1 VEDELMSGHLTKA
14 FLAATVLCTSV
25 WFARAEEPIRV
36 IMPFAA
42 GSSTDALARVLAN
55 ELGTTLKKTAIVEN
69 RVGAAGRLGVQ
80 AVKAAAP
87 DGNTLLFTPVAPM
100 SVYPHVYPALAYDPA
115 ADFEPVSQ
123 VATFDFAL
131 AVAKEIPA
139 RTLTELVGWLKANP
153 SQANYGSPGAGT
165 LPHFFGVA
173 LAREAGLDL
182 RHVPFR
188 GASAAVTDLVAGQI
202 TMVLANTGELVEMHK
217 TGLARVLATSGPTR
231 SAFLQ
236 DVPTFKEIGFSIEG
250 TGWLG
255 LFAPAGTPKDALDRL
270 NAIVVAAL
278 GQSRIRD
285 RVLAMGFEPSGTSR
299 QELDAVRARDAAFWA
314 PIVKSSAFVPEQ

>member
-1 VEDELMSGHLTKA
+1 
-14 FLAATVLCTSV
+14 
-25 WFARAEEPIRV
+25 
-36 IMPFAA
+36 MPFSA

-55 ELGTTLKKTAIVEN
+55 ELGTALKRSAIVEN

-80 AVKAAAP
+80 VVKAAAP

-115 ADFEPVSQ
+115 ADFEPVSK

-131 AVAKEIPA
+131 AVAKDIPA
-139 RTLTELVGWLKANP
+139 RTLQQLIDWLKANP
-153 SQANYGSPGAGT
+153 ARANYGSPGAGT
-165 LPHFFGVA
+165 LPHFFGVL

-188 GASAAVTDLVAGQI
+188 GASAAVTDLGAGQI
-202 TMVLANTGELVEMHK
+202 TMMLANAGELVEMHK
-217 TGLARVLATSGPTR
+217 AGLARVLATSGPTR
-231 SAFLQ
+231 SAFLP
-236 DVPTFKEIGFSIEG
+236 DVPNFKEIGFSIEG

-270 NAIVVAAL
+270 NAIVVSVL
-278 GQSRIRD
+278 RQTRIRE

-299 QELDAVRARDAAFWA
+299 QELDQVRARDAAFWG
-314 PIVKSSAFVPEQ
+314 PIVKSAAFVPEQ

>member
-1 VEDELMSGHLTKA
+1 MEDESMSQSLARA
-14 FLAATVLCTSV
+14 FLAVTILCASV
-25 WFARAEEPIRV
+25 SLAPAEELIRV

-42 GSSTDALARVLAN
+42 GSSTDALARVVAN
-55 ELGTTLKKTAIVEN
+55 ELGAALKKSAIVEN

-100 SVYPHVYPALAYDPA
+100 SVYPHVYPTLTYDPA

-123 VATFDFAL
+123 VAAFDFAL
-131 AVAKEIPA
+131 AVGKDIPA
-139 RTLTELVGWLKANP
+139 RTLEELVAWLRANP
-153 SQANYGSPGAGT
+153 ARANYGSPGAGT
-165 LPHFFGVA
+165 LPHLFGVL
-173 LAREAGLDL
+173 LAQEEGLDL

-217 TGLARVLATSGPTR
+217 AGLARVLATSGPTR
-231 SAFLQ
+231 SAFLPNVQ
-236 DVPTFKEIGFSIEG
+236 TFKEIGLPIEG

-255 LFAPAGTPKDALDRL
+255 LFAPAGTP
-270 NAIVVAAL
+270 
-278 GQSRIRD
+278 
-285 RVLAMGFEPSGTSR
+285 
-299 QELDAVRARDAAFWA
+299 
-314 PIVKSSAFVPEQ
+314 